1 MQNSG
6 ANQFNNI
13 LIGGSPAIFH
23 LDLSSHRET
32 HQTVGVS
39 SRRISICQTSSKEES
54 VQVGDGRQ
62 FMENVLFLIQL
73 DANRG
78 PLFRIIITIPFNA
91 ATEWRGG
98 GTGRFVR
105 LVE

>member
-23 LDLSSHRET
+23 PDCQSPRE
-32 HQTVGVS
+32 
-39 SRRISICQTSSKEES
+39 KEVVEEDEVES
-54 VQVGDGRQ
+54 LAKLGIRQ

-78 PLFRIIITIPFNA
+78 PLFCIIITIPFNA
-91 ATEWRGG
+91 SPEMVFFASSVLHLR
-98 GTGRFVR
+98 RAKSVR

>member
-1 MQNSG
+1 
-6 ANQFNNI
+6 
-13 LIGGSPAIFH
+13 
-23 LDLSSHRET
+23 
-32 HQTVGVS
+32 
-39 SRRISICQTSSKEES
+39 
-54 VQVGDGRQ
+54 
-62 FMENVLFLIQL
+62 MENVLFLIQL